1 VCGSLFKDVKLFS
14 GIEVGTFVMG
24 VQNLHAFLYI
34 AKYVLLCCHM
44 QRVL

>member
-1 VCGSLFKDVKLFS
+1 VWKLFKHVKLFN

-24 VQNLHAFLYI
+24 VQNLHAFLYVV
-34 AKYVLLCCHM
+34 KCVLLCCRM